1 MQPNQI
7 PSIVPIGINN
17 ATPNAPSNNTT
28 TARRSGHQVSTI
40 DFSGSNVVQNKDII
54 HSPFSDSVNKN
65 LPQIQDKNSVPA
77 LVNLET
83 TGLRQSPQLAALQNN
98 KPHHLIQGYFQS
110 QGHDSRF

>member
-28 TARRSGHQVSTI
+28 TARQSGHQVSTI
-40 DFSGSNVVQNKDII
+40 DFSGSNGVQNKDII